1 MVSPPV
7 HCAGIALCSAA
18 GRAHQCRLSDLWAPR
33 GDVSR
38 SGSSDDKN
46 DDAPLKYL
54 AENLERQL
62 LPVLGGVMMD
72 RSSNYFSKVLSIKT
86 LRRKYILG

>member
-1 MVSPPV
+1 MVSP
-7 HCAGIALCSAA
+7 HGIALCSAA

-72 RSSNYFSKVLSIKT
+72 RQLFLKSPLYKERLYVGNMI
-86 LRRKYILG
+86 G

>member
-1 MVSPPV
+1 
-7 HCAGIALCSAA
+7 
-18 GRAHQCRLSDLWAPR
+18 
-33 GDVSR
+33 VSR
-38 SGSSDDKN
+38 SGSSDDKI

-72 RSSNYFSKVLSIKT
+72 RKLFLKSPLYKDFI
-86 LRRKYILG
+86 